1 SPAPPPIQV
10 DAPSLLIPEILGF
23 SPQLLLDDLVDA
35 ANEVQLQVV
44 EGMDTFLQRWADD
57 RAKSRSQPSNSNS
70 QSSSQNPSDAQQQ
83 AEWDATEEVE
93 SGIISFQTLLQEHTD
108 IAFDLFEV
116 WTLRNVFSVRHP
128 RHEDL
133 EKYIQ
138 LRHHVGVVQEGRERE
153 GEAVEGLVES
163 RRKLSAQR
171 ALKRT
176 YTLALSQTRTRL
188 ARLRALTASYSAL
201 DNPALTTQHSI
212 PPQLHAL
219 NSSLTDLP
227 DMDAAHFASQLPPS
241 SGPTEEMWE
250 AGETGYLN
258 WAVGQVVGRAE
269 K

>member
-1 SPAPPPIQV
+1 MTTPFPPAPFPPTATSKSPFPPAPIPSPAPPPIQV

-153 GEAVEGLVES
+153 GEAVEGLVEL

-201 DNPALTTQHSI
+201 DNPALTDRKS
-212 PPQLHAL
+212 
-219 NSSLTDLP
+219 
-227 DMDAAHFASQLPPS
+227 
-241 SGPTEEMWE
+241 
-250 AGETGYLN
+250 
-258 WAVGQVVGRAE
+258 VV
-269 K
+269 